1 MREAEPSNGDATPA
15 QYAVRGVGQSA
26 LPACSP
32 PPAHFAPARRR
43 LLFPW
48 QPRRTDATAPL
59 VDTLVGVN
67 SSQKLSRGNLPLGG
81 PAQRSPELAP
91 RRIHPLFVL
100 HASVPL
106 SVLPIFI
113 PTLRYVAS
121 DQVLND
127 CSRSLPICK
136 VE

>member
-1 MREAEPSNGDATPA
+1 MREAEPSNGDAAPA
-15 QYAVRGVGQSA
+15 QYAVCGGAVRSAGV
-26 LPACSP
+26 LPAL
-32 PPAHFAPARRR
+32 AHYAPARRR

-48 QPRRTDATAPL
+48 QPRRADATAPL
-59 VDTLVGVN
+59 VDTLVGVT
-67 SSQKLSRGNLPLGG
+67 SSQTPSGKFASRRTR
-81 PAQRSPELAP
+81 PASPELAP
-91 RRIHPLFVL
+91 RPIHPLFVL

-113 PTLRYVAS
+113 PTLRYVALA
-121 DQVLND
+121 QVLKD